1 MMMATSSPSKISLL
15 TLPVEVSKEILR
27 NLLLVERN
35 RGLETAGGPLNWPYS
50 HLARD
55 TNHFRD
61 WWRRFNKM
69 AEPNNHTMDRNSEL
83 FWARGRTKNTITLD
97 LAVLRV
103 CKQLYEQGIK
113 ILLEENKFI
122 AIFGEMAVLRE
133 EMKWSKIWEPYW
145 QWDAVNGCFV
155 GASVG
160 LPVEIKPVLS
170 LLLDGE
176 DYHEKWAKLVPA
188 GDLPVVAA
196 AMAQEQWRDIGAQL
210 PFIVDLRIKSDAQPS
225 DFGGNSKQEDIVD
238 YLAPRL
244 LVWIG
249 ESIKT
254 VTVSIGRPDTVGSIQ
269 ACVDL
274 AESLISVTRVWRLLP
289 RDKQTTL
296 YLSKFMSY
304 LQKIDQAI
312 QNGHADRALSIFLQ
326 LINELQC
333 FHWHPAIRP
342 LLAARPDFDT
352 FQLTDSVNAYWTI
365 YSLAC
370 HRMAAMAASQTVPSN
385 FIGPTSFLHWAIMR
399 AEVPMIHFAHQKDW
413 QLRTVLQIARL
424 LIQAG
429 STRWELY
436 DCVYTAADH
445 FDLRP
450 ATARHPDGNSKF
462 RDLKISLPSYKR
474 LSLHPE
480 EYRFPHPRHLTAGDI
495 AGIDF
500 LVGEWTEEVQ
510 TVYGEGEMSL
520 KQV

>member
-1 MMMATSSPSKISLL
+1 MTMATSSPSKISLL

-35 RGLETAGGPLNWPYS
+35 RGLETALGPLNWPYS

-55 TNHFRD
+55 TNQFRD

-69 AEPNNHTMDRNSEL
+69 AEPSNHTMNRDSEL

-103 CKQLYEQGIK
+103 CKQLYEQGIT

-122 AIFGEMAVLRE
+122 AIFGEMAVCRD
-133 EMKWSKIWEPYW
+133 EMKWSKIWKPYW
-145 QWDAVNGCFV
+145 QWDAENTRFV
-155 GASVG
+155 GS
-160 LPVEIKPVLS
+160 PVEVKPVLS
-170 LLLDGE
+170 LLLNGE
-176 DYHEKWAKLVPA
+176 DYHERWAKLVPA
-188 GDLPVVAA
+188 ADLPVVAA
-196 AMAQEQWRDIGAQL
+196 AMAIEQWRDIGAQL

-225 DFGGNSKQEDIVD
+225 DFGGNNKEDDIVD

-249 ESIKT
+249 ESIRT
-254 VTVSIGRPDTVGSIQ
+254 VTVSIGRPETVGSIQ
-269 ACVDL
+269 VCVDI
-274 AESLISVTRVWRLLP
+274 AQSLISVTRAWRLLP
-289 RDKQTTL
+289 RNKQTTL
-296 YLSKFMSY
+296 YLQKFMSY
-304 LQKIDQAI
+304 LNKIDQAI
-312 QNGHADRALSIFLQ
+312 KDGNADRALFTFWQ
-326 LINELQC
+326 LTDELQC

-342 LLAARPDFDT
+342 LLAARDFDA
-352 FQLTDSVNAYWTI
+352 FQLTDLPNAYWTI

-370 HRMAAMAASQTVPSN
+370 HRMATAALQTVPSN
-385 FIGPTSFLHWAIMR
+385 FFGPTSFLHWAIMR
-399 AEVPMIHFAHQKDW
+399 AEVPMIHFAHQRDW

-436 DCVYTAADH
+436 DCVYTAAEH
-445 FDLRP
+445 FDLRSP
-450 ATARHPDGNSKF
+450 NARHPDGNPKF

-474 LSLHPE
+474 LSLQPQ
-480 EYRFPHPRHLTAGDI
+480 EYQYPHPRHLTAGDI

-510 TVYGEGEMSL
+510 NVYGEAKMSL
-520 KQV
+520 HQV